1 MNSFFRN
8 KNLSFKNNSVFTLD
22 PFFNIKSIFQIE
34 DINPKILKR
43 IDLNNFL
50 NSKKIIEKINSKS
63 EIIYIPTKFNHRSID
78 EFNLKINLEYGRIN
92 YRKLLSIEDNLFKCD
107 GFINLFDDFPI
118 LTFDCLISSKTK
130 ANY

>member
-1 MNSFFRN
+1 MKFNFTYLKGEFKILNSFFRN

-43 IDLNNFL
+43 IDLNSFL

-92 YRKLLSIEDNLFKCD
+92 YRKLLSIEDNLF
-107 GFINLFDDFPI
+107 
-118 LTFDCLISSKTK
+118 
-130 ANY
+130 